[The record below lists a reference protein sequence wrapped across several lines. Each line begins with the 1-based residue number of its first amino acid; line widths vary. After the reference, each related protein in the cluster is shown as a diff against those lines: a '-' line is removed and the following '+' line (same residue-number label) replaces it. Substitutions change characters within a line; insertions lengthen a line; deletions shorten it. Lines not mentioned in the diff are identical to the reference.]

1 MRFLFPR
8 VRAGTSIAKWV
19 QQVRDLVRAR
29 KDWPLPKKPVPL
41 PEPRRQAAEAVGLT
55 KITGRRTVE
64 GLRVEGRAGDLLV
77 ILGDRDRVP
86 GTRVEIRGVMPLTLQ
101 VEGIDTAIQKR
112 MGVPEIE
119 IGDDEFDRALFVQGE
134 ATAVRALLGVHLRRR
149 ILRAFGGRLRDDSRW
164 APAPPAVDTLR
175 ITDGTLVALLHDTS
189 SLSSDPLEVSLAG
202 LLDIARSL
210 QGSEA
215 TLAALARNAASDPQA
230 GVRLQNLRVLVRE
243 YRTEP
248 ATAAVLAAAEGD
260 ESQDVRLEAAIARG
274 PEGRPALLAL
284 AAEGWTDD
292 AIAARALE
300 ALGPHVPPDRA
311 RSVLEHALGADKH
324 ATAAACLRALGH
336 GGRDATPLLWRNVAH
351 ARPEIAQA
359 AVEALASAG
368 TVDDVPRLRELEES
382 GPRALAT
389 AARQAVASIQG
400 RLAGASPGQLAL
412 TDGAGE
418 GRVSLADDASGRV
431 ALERPKT

>member
-1 MRFLFPR
+1 MWFLFPR
-8 VRAGTSIAKWV
+8 VRAGTPIAKWV

-41 PEPRRQAAEAVGLT
+41 PEPRRQAAEAVGLS
-55 KITGRRTVE
+55 KISGLGTVE
-64 GLRVEGRAGDLLV
+64 GHAGDLLV
-77 ILGDRDRVP
+77 ILGNRDRAP

-101 VEGIDTAIQKR
+101 VEGIESALQKR
-112 MGVPEIE
+112 MGVREIE
-119 IGDDEFDRALFVQGE
+119 IGDDAFDRALFVQGE
-134 ATAVRALLGVHLRRR
+134 ATAVRALLGADLRRR
-149 ILRAFGGRLRDDSRW
+149 ILRAFGGRVRDDSRW
-164 APAPPAVDTLR
+164 APAPPVVDTLR
-175 ITDGTLVALLHDTS
+175 IADGTLVAELHDTS
-189 SLSSDPLEVSLAG
+189 SLASDPLEVSLAG

-215 TLAALARNAASDPQA
+215 TLSALARNAASDPQA
-230 GVRLQNLRVLVRE
+230 GVRLQNLRALVRE
-243 YRTEP
+243 YRPEP
-248 ATAAVLAAAEGD
+248 ATAAVLAAAEDD
-260 ESQDVRLEAAIARG
+260 ESQEVRLEAASARG

-284 AAEGWTDD
+284 AGQGWTDD
-292 AIAARALE
+292 AIAGRALD

-311 RSVLEHALGADKH
+311 RSILEHALGAGKH

-336 GGRDATPLLWRNVAH
+336 GGRDAVPLLWRNAAH
-351 ARPEIAQA
+351 ARPEIALA

-382 GPRALAT
+382 GTRALAS

-418 GRVSLADDASGRV
+418 GRVSIADDATGRV
-431 ALERPKT
+431 ALDRPKP